1 MALTTR
7 VWSVGKLLLLAGA
20 LLATFFLFFVIS
32 MRLALQS
39 RDVVVPKLAGVTVQ
53 QASTILTDM
62 GLTLKVEEGRRVDP
76 KVPAGRVVI
85 QDPPAGS
92 TARRPRSVK
101 VWLSAGAR
109 APEIPELIGASER
122 TAQLRLQADGLGLA
136 RIAEIRSNEQPA
148 GVIVGQWPPAKSK
161 GTEVALLVNRGE
173 RGATYVMPDV
183 IGVEGDKAA
192 ELLRR
197 FGFRVAV
204 TGTYPYPG
212 IPAGIVLRQNP
223 RSGFQV
229 APGEAISLEVSR

>member
-39 RDVVVPKLAGVTVQ
+39 RDVVVPKLAGVTVS
-53 QASTILTDM
+53 QASVILSDM

-76 KVPAGRVVI
+76 KVAAGRVVI

-122 TAQLRLQADGLGLA
+122 TAQLRLQADGLALA
-136 RIAEIRSNEQPA
+136 RLAEIRSNDQPA
-148 GVIVGQWPPAKSK
+148 GVIVGQWPAAKSK

-204 TGTYPYPG
+204 VGTYPYPG

>member
-7 VWSVGKLLLLAGA
+7 VWSVGKLLLIAGA
-20 LLATFFLFFVIS
+20 LLATYFLFFTIS
-32 MRLALQS
+32 VRLALRS
-39 RDVVVPKLAGVTVQ
+39 RDVVVPVLANSTVT
-53 QASTILTDM
+53 QASSALSDV
-62 GLTLKVEEGRRVDP
+62 GLTLKVEEGRRIDP
-76 KVPAGRVVI
+76 KVPAGRVLL
-85 QDPPAGS
+85 QEPSAGS

-109 APEIPELIGASER
+109 APVIPDLVGATER
-122 TAQLRLQADGLGLA
+122 TAQLRLQADGLA
-136 RIAEIRSNEQPA
+136 VTRIVDVRTNDQPA
-148 GVIVGQWPPAKSK
+148 GVIVSQSPPAGAK

-173 RGATYVMPDV
+173 RGMTYVMPDV
-183 IGVEGDKAA
+183 IGVAGDQAA

-204 TGTYPYPG
+204 VGTYPYPG